1 MKAESRSKGV
11 EVLIDINSYIL
22 NDEDETAEK
31 ENNVRQL
38 LAEYNKTGITD
49 IIAAPK
55 QWHDNDKHPGD
66 TIPFLIEQFQKQ
78 WRGELGAVRI
88 YPGQCVRLTDTLAG
102 ELKTEEALTLNGSR
116 YVLVDWSEELSYHQM
131 HVHLHELRM
140 QGYMPILAEPEK
152 DPGFQQHPEELY
164 RLVKNGSLVQ
174 VNAGSLSKN
183 APKPQRHL
191 AEKMVQHRWANIV
204 ANVTID
210 SVEDPSME
218 AAFDSIEKL
227 AGREYAQMLKD
238 NADCVLNNRY
248 VSTEEPSPL
257 KEKRKWF
264 MPNRSKAK

>member
-1 MKAESRSKGV
+1 V
-11 EVLIDINSYIL
+11 EELIDINSYIL

-38 LAEYNKTGITD
+38 LAEYNQAGITD

-55 QWHDNDKHPGD
+55 QWHGNDKHPGD

-88 YPGQCVRLTDTLAG
+88 YPGQCVRLTETLAG
-102 ELKTEEALTLNGSR
+102 ELKREEALTLNGSR

-131 HVHLHELRM
+131 HAHLHELRM
-140 QGYMPILAEPEK
+140 EGYMPILAEPEK
-152 DPGFQQHPEELY
+152 ETEFQQHPDELY
-164 RLVKNGSLVQ
+164 RLIKNGSLVQ
-174 VNAGSLSKN
+174 VNAGSFSKS

-191 AEKMVQHRWANIV
+191 AEKMVQYRWAHIA

-210 SVEDPSME
+210 TFEGDLSME
-218 AAFDSIEKL
+218 TAFDSIEKL
-227 AGREYAQMLKD
+227 ASGEYAQMLKD
-238 NADCVLNNRY
+238 NAGCVLNNRY
-248 VSTEEPSPL
+248 VSTEEPFPL
-257 KEKRKWF
+257 KAKRKWF

>member
-1 MKAESRSKGV
+1 ME
-11 EVLIDINSYIL
+11 ELIDINSYIL

-38 LAEYNKTGITD
+38 LAEYNQAGITD

-55 QWHDNDKHPGD
+55 QWHGNDKHPGD

-78 WRGELGAVRI
+78 WRGELGTVRI
-88 YPGQCVRLTDTLAG
+88 YPGQCVRLTETLVD

-131 HVHLHELRM
+131 HTHLHELRM
-140 QGYMPILAEPEK
+140 EGYMPILAEPEK
-152 DPGFQQHPEELY
+152 EPGFQQHPEELY
-164 RLVKNGSLVQ
+164 RLIKNGSLVQ
-174 VNAGSLSKN
+174 VNAGSFSKS

-191 AEKMVQHRWANIV
+191 AEKMVQYRWANIT

-210 SVEDPSME
+210 SFEGELSME
-218 AAFDSIEKL
+218 AAFDSIERL
-227 AGREYAQMLKD
+227 AGGEYAQMLKD
-238 NADCVLNNRY
+238 NAACVLDNRY
-248 VSTEEPSPL
+248 VSTEEPFPL